1 MKSLMGLS
9 RSGNTEFEGMANR
22 HTDMLALTNSIN
34 EFLVSASSEIPKLT
48 DSHCVVILGL
58 YRCRYSVGRVSIIGP
73 RAHIY
78 RFDIEH
84 EPKTCVL
91 DHYFIPTPG
100 LHPRVP
106 PPCLHVTRSLPIS
119 IYMGST
125 PNNPRPP
132 DMGVHCY
139 TTCPLLIKHILAID
153 EVTKVTFVTKII
165 LLQPRKLKG
174 HTKQEDHTR
183 EIMCY

>member
-1 MKSLMGLS
+1 
-9 RSGNTEFEGMANR
+9 
-22 HTDMLALTNSIN
+22 MLCSTRVL
-34 EFLVSASSEIPKLT
+34 
-48 DSHCVVILGL
+48 HHVILGL

-78 RFDIEH
+78 RFHIEH

-106 PPCLHVTRSLPIS
+106 PPCLHVTRSLP
-119 IYMGST
+119 YMGST

-139 TTCPLLIKHILAID
+139 TTIGCTGFSEGGLGVKKCGLYTGIYSISFRSLNMAARRIKLHIWGISYASGQFLLTLIID
-153 EVTKVTFVTKII
+153 I
-165 LLQPRKLKG
+165 
-174 HTKQEDHTR
+174 
-183 EIMCY
+183 

>member
-1 MKSLMGLS
+1 MFCLLCS
-9 RSGNTEFEGMANR
+9 
-22 HTDMLALTNSIN
+22 
-34 EFLVSASSEIPKLT
+34 
-48 DSHCVVILGL
+48 VILGL

-84 EPKTCVL
+84 EPKTCGL

-106 PPCLHVTRSLPIS
+106 PRGLHVTRSLP
-119 IYMGST
+119 YMGST

-139 TTCPLLIKHILAID
+139 TTVVRDSFGLVVPLYSEWGL
-153 EVTKVTFVTKII
+153 
-165 LLQPRKLKG
+165 
-174 HTKQEDHTR
+174 
-183 EIMCY
+183 